1 MRVGQKQP
9 LGQVRS
15 ENVVRRR
22 EALVLVL
29 FAGGFHSGRHMCSF
43 NRLNLWPQKLEIP
56 ESCRLLMVFMRRLA
70 LAKVVFNTKRRSK
83 EQRDCGSTTRYFNL
97 GLESQ

>member
-1 MRVGQKQP
+1 MRIGQKQP
-9 LGQVRS
+9 LGQLRS

-43 NRLNLWPQKLEIP
+43 NRLKPLASEIRNP
-56 ESCRLLMVFMRRLA
+56 
-70 LAKVVFNTKRRSK
+70 
-83 EQRDCGSTTRYFNL
+83 
-97 GLESQ
+97 